1 MTHRRKI
8 FVRAYVGGIRR
19 RLMLFGLVLLGAVL
33 VLSTF
38 AGSSYT
44 RRQIYESTAALQT
57 EIASATARQIH
68 HFMTRKVERLR
79 DAGVFMSRY
88 PIGSEE
94 QRLMTLLLLK
104 NDPAFRQISI
114 LDKEGMERVKSSE
127 ILAFQSAD
135 FQNRSGE
142 TNYTQ
147 AIQGKI
153 YIGPVRTSDRAE
165 PYIVIAMPLM
175 ESPRKAI
182 GVMVAQVH
190 LRFLWEVIAGSR
202 FRRGGYAYLIDE
214 NGEIIAHEDPSLVLK
229 RLNLGA
235 VAKVQRF
242 LAHRASDPA
251 PAELGAGING
261 AQVLSTYAEVPDL
274 RWAVIVEQPAA
285 QALSDLERLH
295 RYSILLIGSG
305 LLVGSGIIVWVS
317 RKISRPIQELRQ
329 AVRTIRGGNLEHR
342 AEITTGDEV
351 EDLAQ
356 EFNDMAE
363 ALQTSY
369 ATLEQ
374 KVRQRTEETAALYE
388 VTTAV
393 NKSLDL
399 QIILQAVIDKIT
411 GIFQFETTRI
421 FLFNAEMEQMEL
433 RASFEVDPEHWT
445 EVHTFR
451 RGQGVIGR
459 VVESGEPMI
468 FENIETD
475 PIYASLSSSRATQKA
490 KLRFFG
496 VLPIKTQSCA
506 FGAIVFNG
514 KSPRKLSADQIRLL
528 TSMAEHLGVAVEK
541 INLFDEV
548 NTRSRHLAVLHT
560 IGAAVS
566 RSLNLETVLKEAVRK
581 IAETLNF
588 DAVWI
593 YELEAEKGILHLRG
607 QTGLSDEI
615 VKGMAE
621 RSVASGIS
629 GQVVRTGRPL
639 VFEDIV
645 NDPQYRELTS
655 AGRIVSLGF
664 QAAAAFPIV
673 VKESIA
679 GTLHVVSRAKRH
691 FSQDEQ
697 QLIQSIAQE
706 IGVAVENARLF
717 AEVKKTT
724 SELEKTNQELLD
736 ATRAKSEFISAMS
749 HELRT
754 PLHVIIGNADLAQDE
769 FFGPLNADQK
779 TALQKI
785 LRNSRVLL
793 KMINDV
799 LSLSRIEARKMSLDL
814 ATVEIEELIEHARHQ
829 VEQINRDGRL
839 EVNWDI
845 DENLPPVT
853 TDPIKLEE
861 ILQNLIAN
869 ACKFTPKGQVDVRVR
884 TLMDRDRVQFSVAD
898 TGIGIEAEDVRR
910 IFQEFEQIKEAHTGQ
925 FDGVGLGLSIV
936 KKYLDLLDGEIR
948 VESQPGQ
955 GSIFTFSIPRSLRR
969 HAA

>member
-1 MTHRRKI
+1 MRDRQKI
-8 FVRAYVGGIRR
+8 TIRPYIGGIRR
-19 RLMLFGLVLLGAVL
+19 RLMLFGLILLGTVL

-44 RRQIYESTAALQT
+44 RKQIYESTAALQT
-57 EIASATARQIH
+57 EIASASARQIH
-68 HFMTRKVERLR
+68 HFVTRKVERLR
-79 DAGVFMSRY
+79 DAGVFMTRY
-88 PIGSEE
+88 PIGSED
-94 QRLMTLLLLK
+94 QRLIGLLLLK

-114 LDKEGMERVKSSE
+114 LDSQGMERLKSSE
-127 ILAFQSAD
+127 IVAFLPSD
-135 FQNRSGE
+135 LQNRSGE
-142 TNYTQ
+142 TAYTK
-147 AIQGKI
+147 AIQGEV
-153 YIGPVRTSDRAE
+153 YVGPVRTSDRAE

-175 ESPRKAI
+175 ETPRKTI
-182 GVMVAQVH
+182 GVLIAHVN

-214 NGEIIAHEDPSLVLK
+214 NGEVLAHQDPSLVLK
-229 RLNLGA
+229 RLNLRKL
-235 VAKVQRF
+235 AKVQRF
-242 LAHRASDPA
+242 LANRASDPA

-285 QALSDLERLH
+285 EALADLKQLH
-295 RYSILLIGSG
+295 RYSILLIGIG
-305 LLVGSGIIVWVS
+305 LLVGSGILVWVS

-356 EFNDMAE
+356 EFNDMTE

-374 KVRQRTEETAALYE
+374 KVKQRTEETGALYE

-399 QIILQAVIDKIT
+399 QTILQAVIDKIT
-411 GIFQFETTRI
+411 GIFHFETTRI
-421 FLFNAEMEQMEL
+421 FLFNAEMEQIEL

-445 EVHTFR
+445 EVHTFK
-451 RGQGVIGR
+451 RGRGVIGR

-475 PIYASLSSSRATQKA
+475 PRYAALSTSRATQNA

-496 VLPIKTQSCA
+496 VLPIKTQSCV
-506 FGAIVFNG
+506 FGAIIVNG
-514 KSPRKLSADQIRLL
+514 KSPRKLSTDQIRLL

-541 INLFDEV
+541 VKLFDEV
-548 NTRSRHLAVLHT
+548 NTRSRHLAVLNT

-581 IAETLNF
+581 ISETLKF

-593 YELEAEKGILHLRG
+593 YELEPEKGVLHLRG
-607 QTGLSDEI
+607 HIGLSDE
-615 VKGMAE
+615 VAKGMSE
-621 RSVASGIS
+621 RNVESGIS
-629 GQVVRTGRPL
+629 GQVIRSGRSL
-639 VFEDIV
+639 IFEDVV
-645 NDPQYRELTS
+645 NDPRYRELTK
-655 AGRIVSLGF
+655 AGKIVSLGF
-664 QAAAAFPIV
+664 QSAAAFPIT
-673 VKESIA
+673 VKENIA
-679 GTLHVVSRAKRH
+679 GTLHVVSRATRR
-691 FSQDEQ
+691 FSQDER

-769 FFGPLNADQK
+769 FFGPLNSDQK
-779 TALQKI
+779 TAIQKI

-814 ATVEIEELIEHARHQ
+814 ATVEVEELIEHARHQ

-845 DENLPPVT
+845 DEMVPPIT

-869 ACKFTPKGQVDVRVR
+869 ACKFTPRGRIDVRVR
-884 TLMDRDRVQFSVAD
+884 NLRDRDRVQFSVAD
-898 TGIGIEAEDVRR
+898 TGIGIESEDVRR

-948 VESQPGQ
+948 VESEPGR
-955 GSIFTFSIPRSLRR
+955 GSIFTFTIPRSLRR

>member
-1 MTHRRKI
+1 MRDRQKIIIRR
-8 FVRAYVGGIRR
+8 YVGGIRR
-19 RLMLFGLVLLGAVL
+19 RLMLFGLILLGAVL
-33 VLSTF
+33 VLSTL

-44 RRQIYESTAALQT
+44 RKQIYASTAALQT
-57 EIASATARQIH
+57 EIASATARHIH

-88 PIGSEE
+88 PIGSDE
-94 QRLMTLLLLK
+94 QRLMALLLLK

-114 LDKEGMERVKSSE
+114 LDSAGMERLKSSE
-127 ILAFQSAD
+127 ILAFLPSD

-142 TNYTQ
+142 KAYTK
-147 AIQGKI
+147 AIQGEV
-153 YIGPVRTSDRAE
+153 YVGPVRTSDRAE

-175 ESPRKAI
+175 ESPRKAV
-182 GVMVAQVH
+182 GVLLAHVH

-214 NGEIIAHEDPSLVLK
+214 NGEVIAHEDASLVLK
-229 RLNLGA
+229 RLNLGDL
-235 VAKVQRF
+235 AKVQRF
-242 LAHRASDPA
+242 LATRASDAA

-261 AQVLSTYAEVPDL
+261 MQVLSTYAEVPDL

-285 QALSDLERLH
+285 QALSDLAQLH
-295 RYSILLIGSG
+295 RYSILLIGIG

-351 EDLAQ
+351 EELAQ
-356 EFNDMAE
+356 EFNDMTE

-374 KVRQRTEETAALYE
+374 KVKQRTEETGALYE

-399 QIILQAVIDKIT
+399 QTILQAVIDKIT
-411 GIFQFETTRI
+411 GIFQFEATRI
-421 FLFNAEMEQMEL
+421 FLFDAEMAQMEL

-445 EVHTFR
+445 EVHTFK

-468 FENIETD
+468 FEDIEAD
-475 PIYASLSSSRATQKA
+475 PLYAALSTSRATQSA

-496 VLPIKTQSCA
+496 VLPIKTQSCV

-514 KSPRKLSADQIRLL
+514 RSPRKLTTDQIRLL

-541 INLFDEV
+541 VKLFDEV

-566 RSLNLETVLKEAVRK
+566 RSLNLKTVVEEAVRK
-581 IAETLNF
+581 ISETLNF

-593 YELEAEKGILHLRG
+593 YELDPEKGILHLRG
-607 QTGLSDEI
+607 QIGLTDEI
-615 VKGMAE
+615 AQGMAE
-621 RSVASGIS
+621 RNVERGIS
-629 GQVVRTGRPL
+629 GQVIRSGRSL
-639 VFEDIV
+639 IFEDVV
-645 NDPQYRELTS
+645 NDPNYRELTS
-655 AGRIVSLGF
+655 AGKIVSLGY
-664 QAAAAFPIV
+664 QAAAAFPIM

-679 GTLHVVSRAKRH
+679 GTLHVASRAKRH
-691 FSQDEQ
+691 FSLDER

-779 TALQKI
+779 TAIQKI

-799 LSLSRIEARKMSLDL
+799 LSLSRIEARKMSLNL
-814 ATVEIEELIEHARHQ
+814 ATVEVEELIEHARQQ

-839 EVNWDI
+839 EFNWDI
-845 DENLPPVT
+845 DETVPPIT

-869 ACKFTPKGQVDVRVR
+869 ACKFTRKGRIDVGVR
-884 TLMDRDRVQFSVAD
+884 NLRDRDRVEFSVAD

-936 KKYLDLLDGEIR
+936 KKYLDFLNGEIR
-948 VESQPGQ
+948 VESEPGR
-955 GSIFTFSIPRSLRR
+955 GSTFTFTIPRSLQC

>member
-1 MTHRRKI
+1 MTDRRKI

-19 RLMLFGLVLLGAVL
+19 RLMLFGLILLGAVL
-33 VLSTF
+33 ALSTF

-44 RRQIYESTAALQT
+44 RKQIYEASAALQT
-57 EIASATARQIH
+57 EIASATARHIH

-94 QRLMTLLLLK
+94 QRLTGLLLLK

-114 LDKEGMERVKSSE
+114 IDGQGMERLKSSE
-127 ILAFQSAD
+127 IRAFLPSD
-135 FQNRSGE
+135 LQNWSGE
-142 TNYTQ
+142 TAFTEAMQ
-147 AIQGKI
+147 RGL

-165 PYIVIAMPLM
+165 PYIVIAVPLM
-175 ESPRKAI
+175 ESPRKNI
-182 GVMVAQVH
+182 GVLVAHVN

-214 NGEIIAHEDPSLVLK
+214 NGEVIAHEDASLVLK
-229 RLNLGA
+229 RLNLRKLD
-235 VAKVQRF
+235 KVQSF
-242 LAHRASDPA
+242 LATRASDPA

-295 RYSILLIGSG
+295 RYSILLIGIG

-317 RKISRPIQELRQ
+317 RRISRPIQELRQ
-329 AVRTIRGGNLEHR
+329 AVRTIRAGNLEHR

-356 EFNDMAE
+356 EFNDMTE

-374 KVRQRTEETAALYE
+374 KVKQRTEETGALYE

-399 QIILQAVIDKIT
+399 QTILQAVVDKIT
-411 GIFQFETTRI
+411 GIFQFETTRV

-433 RASFEVDPEHWT
+433 RASFEADPEHWT
-445 EVHTFR
+445 EVRTFK

-475 PIYASLSSSRATQKA
+475 PRYAALSTTRATQNA

-496 VLPIKTQSCA
+496 VLPIKTQSCV
-506 FGAIVFNG
+506 FGAIIFNG
-514 KSPRKLSADQIRLL
+514 KSPRKLTTDQIRLL

-541 INLFDEV
+541 VNLFDEV
-548 NTRSRHLAVLHT
+548 NARSRHLAVLHT

-566 RSLNLETVLKEAVRK
+566 RSLNLETVLNQAVRK
-581 IAETLNF
+581 ISETLNF

-593 YELEAEKGILHLRG
+593 YELEPEKGVLHLRG
-607 QTGLSDEI
+607 QIGLSDEI
-615 VKGMAE
+615 ARGMAE
-621 RSVASGIS
+621 RNVESGIS
-629 GQVVRTGRPL
+629 GQVMRTGRSL
-639 VFEDIV
+639 VFEDVV
-645 NDPQYRELTS
+645 NDASYRELTS
-655 AGRIVSLGF
+655 AGKIISLGF
-664 QAAAAFPIV
+664 KAAAAFPIM
-673 VKESIA
+673 VKENIA

-691 FSQDEQ
+691 FSQDER

-754 PLHVIIGNADLAQDE
+754 PLHVIIGNADLAHDE
-769 FFGPLNADQK
+769 FFGPLNSDQK

-799 LSLSRIEARKMSLDL
+799 LNLSAIEARKMSLDL
-814 ATVEIEELIEHARHQ
+814 ATVEVEELIEHAQHQ

-839 EVNWDI
+839 EVSWDI
-845 DENLPPVT
+845 DETVPPIT

-869 ACKFTPKGQVDVRVR
+869 ACKFTPKGRIDVRVR
-884 TLMDRDRVQFSVAD
+884 NLRERDRVQFSVAD
-898 TGIGIEAEDVRR
+898 TGIGIESEDVRR

-936 KKYLDLLDGEIR
+936 KKYLDLLNGEIR
-948 VESQPGQ
+948 VESEPGH
-955 GSIFTFSIPRSLRR
+955 GSIFTFTIPRSLRR

>member
-1 MTHRRKI
+1 MRERQKI
-8 FVRAYVGGIRR
+8 TIRPYIGGLRR
-19 RLMLFGLVLLGAVL
+19 RLMLFGLILLGTVL

-38 AGSSYT
+38 AGSIYT
-44 RRQIYESTAALQT
+44 RKQIYESTAALQT
-57 EIASATARQIH
+57 EIASASARQIH
-68 HFMTRKVERLR
+68 YFVTRKVERLR
-79 DAGVFMSRY
+79 DAGVFMTRY
-88 PIGSEE
+88 PIGSED
-94 QRLMTLLLLK
+94 QRLIGLLLLK

-114 LDKEGMERVKSSE
+114 LDSQGMERIKSSE
-127 ILAFQSAD
+127 ILAFLPSD
-135 FQNRSGE
+135 LQNRSGD
-142 TNYTQ
+142 TAYTKG
-147 AIQGKI
+147 IQGEV
-153 YIGPVRTSDRAE
+153 YVGPVGTSDRAE

-175 ESPRKAI
+175 ETPRKTI
-182 GVMVAQVH
+182 GVLIAHVN

-214 NGEIIAHEDPSLVLK
+214 NGEVLAHQDPSLVLK
-229 RLNLGA
+229 RLNLRKL
-235 VAKVQRF
+235 AKVQRF
-242 LAHRASDPA
+242 LANRASDPA

-285 QALSDLERLH
+285 EALADLEQLH
-295 RYSILLIGSG
+295 RYSILLIGIG
-305 LLVGSGIIVWVS
+305 LLVGSGIIVWLS
-317 RKISRPIQELRQ
+317 RRISRPIQELRQ
-329 AVRTIRGGNLEHR
+329 AVRTIRGGNLDHR

-356 EFNDMAE
+356 EFNDMTK

-374 KVRQRTEETAALYE
+374 KVKQRTEETGALYE

-399 QIILQAVIDKIT
+399 QTILQAVIDKIT
-411 GIFQFETTRI
+411 AIFQFETTRI

-445 EVHTFR
+445 EVHTFK

-475 PIYASLSSSRATQKA
+475 PRYAALSTSRATKNA

-496 VLPIKTQSCA
+496 VLPIKTQSCV
-506 FGAIVFNG
+506 FGAIIFNG
-514 KSPRKLSADQIRLL
+514 KSPRKLSTDQIRLL

-541 INLFDEV
+541 VNLFEEV
-548 NTRSRHLAVLHT
+548 NTRSRHLAVLNT

-581 IAETLNF
+581 ISETLNF

-593 YELEAEKGILHLRG
+593 YELEPERGVLYLRG
-607 QTGLSDEI
+607 QIGLSDE
-615 VKGMAE
+615 VAKAMAE
-621 RSVASGIS
+621 RNVESGIS
-629 GQVVRTGRPL
+629 GQVIRSGRSL
-639 VFEDIV
+639 IFEDVV
-645 NDPQYRELTS
+645 NDPRYRELTS
-655 AGRIVSLGF
+655 AGKIVSLGF
-664 QAAAAFPIV
+664 QAAAAFPIM
-673 VKESIA
+673 VKENIA

-691 FSQDEQ
+691 FSQDER

-769 FFGPLNADQK
+769 FFGPLNFDQK
-779 TALQKI
+779 TAIQKI

-814 ATVEIEELIEHARHQ
+814 ATVEVEELIEHARHQ

-839 EVNWDI
+839 EVNWDV
-845 DENLPPVT
+845 DETVSPIT

-869 ACKFTPKGQVDVRVR
+869 ACKFTPRGRIDVQVRN
-884 TLMDRDRVQFSVAD
+884 LSDRDRVQFSVAD
-898 TGIGIEAEDVRR
+898 TGIGIESEDVRR

-948 VESQPGQ
+948 VESEPGH
-955 GSIFTFSIPRSLRR
+955 GSIFTFTIPRSLRR